1 MNIITRFK
9 DIMMSNINALL
20 DQCEDPEK
28 MIDEYMRQV
37 TEQLAEVK
45 EDTAKLMAEENRA
58 KKLLDDNNEQVNKYL
73 EFAKK
78 AIQTGNDEDAKVFL
92 EKKKSF
98 EDLGQGLL
106 ETYEVAKANAS
117 KMREMH
123 DKLTRDLQSLEL
135 RRKNIKAKVA
145 VAKTQEKIN
154 KVTGSMKSSEASMKA
169 FDKMEE
175 KADRMLDE
183 ANAMAQLDNSS
194 YDEAKS
200 LEEKYSSNESVI
212 DDELAKLKAEMGM

>member
-123 DKLTRDLQSLEL
+123 DKLTRDLQS
-135 RRKNIKAKVA
+135 
-145 VAKTQEKIN
+145 
-154 KVTGSMKSSEASMKA
+154 
-169 FDKMEE
+169 
-175 KADRMLDE
+175 
-183 ANAMAQLDNSS
+183 
-194 YDEAKS
+194 
-200 LEEKYSSNESVI
+200 
-212 DDELAKLKAEMGM
+212 